1 MTATIETAIW
11 LALKARVQS
20 LPLSYPVDWPRVP
33 FDKPQS
39 ITDGLPN
46 PYLEVRLLPNVSQRL
61 FIDSKAPHRR
71 TGILQISLM
80 YPIARTQS
88 SVDWEAQF
96 AQIGGAIAAHF
107 PPDHRMHSQ
116 GVTVR
121 VEKAPDVAQPLREDA
136 YWRVPVSIR
145 FDCFA

>member
-1 MTATIETAIW
+1 MAATIETAIW

-20 LPLSYPVDWPRVP
+20 LPLDYPIDWPRGP
-33 FDKPQS
+33 FDKPQ
-39 ITDGLPN
+39 GLDDLPD

-61 FIDSKAPHRR
+61 FIGSNDPHRR
-71 TGILQISLM
+71 MGILQVSLM
-80 YPIARTQS
+80 YPVARTKGN
-88 SVDWEAQF
+88 VDWEAQF
-96 AQIGGAIAAHF
+96 AQIGGTIAAHF
-107 PPDHRMHSQ
+107 PTDLKMHFE

-121 VEKAPDVAQPLREDA
+121 VEKAPDVAQPLRDDA